1 MHDAHIVYSFLGNFQ
16 QDNLGRGR
24 KNDDGEGDAVIANA
38 QDGSGETTNP
48 FYPFM

>member
-1 MHDAHIVYSFLGNFQ
+1 MLVIHSLGNFQ

-24 KNDDGEGDAVIANA
+24 KNDDGEGDAVVANA
-38 QDGSGETTNP
+38 QDGSGETKKKQ